1 MHPAFRRAFPRER
14 FDFVVQMLARA
25 GVTPNQISWTGFALA
40 FGSGVLAG
48 MGLLQWAGLVS
59 LLGAALDL
67 FDGALARA
75 TGTASKFGAL
85 LDSTLDRYNEAVL
98 LGGVL
103 VWASGRGDTLLVV
116 LCTLALFGSIMV
128 SYVKARAEGL
138 DLDCDVGM
146 FARPERVVVMGVGL
160 MVGLHVWAVAL
171 IAFFA
176 NLTALQRLLHVYR
189 ISGEDRKG

>member
-1 MHPAFRRAFPRER
+1 MHPAFRRAFPRQR
-14 FDFVVQMLARA
+14 FDFVVHLLARA
-25 GVTPNQISWTGFALA
+25 GVTPNQISWAGFALA
-40 FGSGVLAG
+40 VGSGVLAG
-48 MGLLQWAGLVS
+48 TGLLQWAGLVS
-59 LLGAALDL
+59 LLGGVLDM

-75 TGTASKFGAL
+75 TGTSSKFGAL

-103 VWASGRGDTLLVV
+103 VWASSGGDTLLVV

-138 DLDCDVGM
+138 DLECDVGM

-160 MVGLHVWAVAL
+160 MIGLHVWAVAL
-171 IAFFA
+171 IAVFA

-189 ISGEDRKG
+189 ISGEDRKA